1 MHLNR
6 GAKIIIFLAIVFS
19 VFLFLFPHT
28 SLFSFFSNW
37 LQNTTKR
44 NLAIFS
50 IVLLVWGLAPGILLI
65 TNKELKKKENRLVW
79 ITVLMNPCLM
89 TLLTTALILSS
100 RYLHLSP
107 DVEFVG
113 FALIILCGLVA
124 WLIAV
129 VSLIKWMKNK
139 NKTTSNYPHSGA

>member
-50 IVLLVWGLAPGILLI
+50 IVLLVWGLAPGVLLI

-79 ITVLMNPCLM
+79 ILVLISPCLIS
-89 TLLTTALILSS
+89 LLATASILSS
-100 RYLHLSP
+100 LYLHLSP
-107 DVEFVG
+107 DVELVWL
-113 FALIILCGLVA
+113 ALIILCALVA

-129 VSLIKWMKNK
+129 ISLIKWMKSK
-139 NKTTSNYPHSGA
+139 NKTTSD

>member
-6 GAKIIIFLAIVFS
+6 GAKIVITLAIVFS
-19 VFLFLFPHT
+19 ILLIVFPHT
-28 SLFSFFSNW
+28 SLFTLVLNG
-37 LQNTTKR
+37 LQNATTR
-44 NLAIFS
+44 NLTILS
-50 IVLLVWGLAPGILLI
+50 ILLLVWGLAPGILLI